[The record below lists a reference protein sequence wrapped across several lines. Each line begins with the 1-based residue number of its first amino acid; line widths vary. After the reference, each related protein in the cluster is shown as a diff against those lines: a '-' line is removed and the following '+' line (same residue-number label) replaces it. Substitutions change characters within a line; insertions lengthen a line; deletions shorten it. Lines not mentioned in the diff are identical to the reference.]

1 MSEKSSTYC
10 HYPFHELALKKF
22 YKGHAVTFWPC
33 CMMGNSLPDDP
44 EFALNRLGVEKPWE
58 LTPEEMFNHPRMEL
72 LRSRMLNGER
82 DPACKVCW
90 NLEDAGIKSYRHF
103 SDSPYHSK
111 NDVSLDVID
120 LTLSNICNLR
130 CRMCD
135 PRSSNLLMTD
145 HKYFEENNLL
155 DRVTQATNRWGPS
168 NVSAGE
174 KSKQIEW
181 LVNNPGKV
189 KVIKATGGETFYDK
203 TLIDILK
210 TQVDTGCSKDIVL
223 EFVTN
228 GSLFNLE
235 LVDLL
240 NKFKE
245 NNHTIS
251 IDGTGKV
258 YNYIR
263 HMSDFDLV
271 SKSVK
276 LYIDNIQNHKR
287 FQFAFVVSAHNVL
300 NAGDFIEWVRS
311 MTDKFNIVF
320 APIFPSNRGIALQ
333 HMPVHLLALAK
344 ERLDKF
350 PAHITSN
357 LIDQIDNAIADNKE
371 NKFAI
376 LEETVLFD
384 MSRNQSYKDFL
395 DPVLVEYLS

>member
-1 MSEKSSTYC
+1 
-10 HYPFHELALKKF
+10 
-22 YKGHAVTFWPC
+22 
-33 CMMGNSLPDDP
+33 
-44 EFALNRLGVEKPWE
+44 
-58 LTPEEMFNHPRMEL
+58 
-72 LRSRMLNGER
+72 
-82 DPACKVCW
+82 
-90 NLEDAGIKSYRHF
+90 
-103 SDSPYHSK
+103 
-111 NDVSLDVID
+111 
-120 LTLSNICNLR
+120 
-130 CRMCD
+130 
-135 PRSSNLLMTD
+135 
-145 HKYFEENNLL
+145 
-155 DRVTQATNRWGPS
+155 
-168 NVSAGE
+168 
-174 KSKQIEW
+174 
-181 LVNNPGKV
+181 
-189 KVIKATGGETFYDK
+189 
-203 TLIDILK
+203 
-210 TQVDTGCSKDIVL
+210 
-223 EFVTN
+223 
-228 GSLFNLE
+228 
-235 LVDLL
+235 
-240 NKFKE
+240 
-245 NNHTIS
+245 
-251 IDGTGKV
+251 
-258 YNYIR
+258 
-263 HMSDFDLV
+263 MSDFDLV